1 MVKPPTL
8 AGAWVH
14 IRPAKLSVNQLR
26 CPLVSLKD
34 KRALAPTTISETFP
48 SWFTRR
54 GTPMIKHLPG
64 PFPTRSRAVIH
75 EGHVHAVSF
84 VTDKKPDMY
93 LQTKS
98 ALAHIDATLR
108 EAGTDKSRILTAI
121 VYIADMKRKPEMN
134 RAWDEWADRN
144 SPPMRACLA
153 VTLEGA
159 TLVEIVVTA
168 VV

>member
-1 MVKPPTL
+1 
-8 AGAWVH
+8 
-14 IRPAKLSVNQLR
+14 
-26 CPLVSLKD
+26 
-34 KRALAPTTISETFP
+34 
-48 SWFTRR
+48 
-54 GTPMIKHLPG
+54 MIKHLPG

-75 EGHVHAVSF
+75 EGRVHAVSF

-108 EAGTDKSRILTAI
+108 EAGTDKSHILTAI

-153 VTLEGA
+153 VALEGE
-159 TLVEIVVTA
+159 TLVEIVVDAA
-168 VV
+168 V

>member
-1 MVKPPTL
+1 
-8 AGAWVH
+8 
-14 IRPAKLSVNQLR
+14 
-26 CPLVSLKD
+26 
-34 KRALAPTTISETFP
+34 
-48 SWFTRR
+48 
-54 GTPMIKHLPG
+54 MIKHLPG

-75 EGHVHAVSF
+75 DGRVHAVSF
-84 VTDKKPDMY
+84 VTDKQPDMY
-93 LQTKS
+93 RQTKS

-121 VYIADMKRKPEMN
+121 VYIADMARKPEMN

-153 VTLEGA
+153 VTLEGE
-159 TLVEIVVTA
+159 TLVEIVVEA